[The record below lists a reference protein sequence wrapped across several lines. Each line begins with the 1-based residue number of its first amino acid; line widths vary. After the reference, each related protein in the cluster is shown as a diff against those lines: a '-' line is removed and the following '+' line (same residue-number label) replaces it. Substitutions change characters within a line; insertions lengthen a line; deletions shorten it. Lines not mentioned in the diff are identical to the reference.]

1 MKTIKDIAIELN
13 STGAIPNMA
22 DARTYMKENFPSA
35 VLTYFSDNRSDNCLL
50 RVLPKQLNA
59 YAFVPHMS
67 SPVSIEIHSCTLRTI
82 EHAAWLI
89 YHDWL
94 EIAQIKKPDDD
105 FTNDVPF

>member
-1 MKTIKDIAIELN
+1 MKTIKDIAIDLN

-50 RVLPKQLNA
+50 RVLPKQLEA
-59 YAFVPHMS
+59 YDFHRS
-67 SPVSIEIHSCTLRTI
+67 FQISIEIHSCSLRTI

-94 EIAQIKKPDDD
+94 EIALIKKPDDD

>member
-1 MKTIKDIAIELN
+1 MKTIKDIAIDLN

-50 RVLPKQLNA
+50 RVLPKQLEA
-59 YAFVPHMS
+59 YDFHRS
-67 SPVSIEIHSCTLRTI
+67 FQISI

-105 FTNDVPF
+105 FTSDVPF